1 MVSIMRC
8 SKKTPEESA
17 GEPRDAAVAA
27 ASLQR
32 EVVSAGAAQPP
43 LARRGRCLRGC
54 GLIATIGLLAGCSAL
69 AEQTPGTLAVRNAQ
83 VSTIAGNAVLELGLD
98 CRLSGPMQ
106 DALDHGIPLTLQ
118 IDLRAGR
125 WLTSKA
131 SASRRIELRYFP
143 LSRRYQLRELDTD
156 DVRSF
161 ATPAYLV
168 AALGALRIDLP
179 VAFVA
184 LPATTPLHV
193 SAKLDPVALPG
204 ALRLPALFEPAWRL
218 AAPDYAWND
227 RAH

>member
-8 SKKTPEESA
+8 SKRTPEESA
-17 GEPRDAAVAA
+17 GEPRCAAVAA
-27 ASLQR
+27 APLLQR
-32 EVVSAGAAQPP
+32 RLLVGTAQLRPE
-43 LARRGRCLRGC
+43 RSGRCLRAF

-83 VSTIAGNAVLELGLD
+83 VSAIAGKAVLELGLD

-168 AALGALRIDLP
+168 AALGALRIDVP
-179 VAFVA
+179 AAFAA

-193 SAKLDPVALPG
+193 SAKLDPAALPG